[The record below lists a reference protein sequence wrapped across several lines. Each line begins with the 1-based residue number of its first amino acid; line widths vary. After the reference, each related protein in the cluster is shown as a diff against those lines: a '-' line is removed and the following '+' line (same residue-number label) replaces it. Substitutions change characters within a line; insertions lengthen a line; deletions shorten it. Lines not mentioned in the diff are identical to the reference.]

1 MAVSRERY
9 RKLIKYVPFFL
20 TVIIIC
26 CCVIFMTGHDF
37 DELLSYT
44 PENLWLAAAVLWG
57 FYGLKSLSVVFP
69 LTALFVAVGAVYPFW
84 LASLINIIGLSI
96 SFTIPYLVGR
106 YSGGDFIDAVSE
118 KYPNARKLIKYSH
131 DNNFFTSYITRAVVF
146 VPGDVV
152 SMIHGAMKMPY
163 RSYLLGSLVG
173 VLPEML
179 VQTYVGAKLDSLDF
193 RTVLVLLT
201 LIVLTLAFSLL
212 LNKKI
217 SKHGKEADKEEF
229 GGFDVR
235 S

>member
-1 MAVSRERY
+1 MAEPSERY

-44 PENLWLAAAVLWG
+44 PENLWLAAAV
-57 FYGLKSLSVVFP
+57 
-69 LTALFVAVGAVYPFW
+69 YPFW
-84 LASLINIIGLSI
+84 LASLINIIGLSV

-217 SKHGKEADKEEF
+217 SRHGKEADKDEF